1 MKKISKLKL
10 GLTAILIC
18 ASTTAMADDSF
29 SWTGYMRT
37 GTAISSD
44 KSTNVESVNE
54 KAIGRYGNEF
64 NTWISSTMN
73 KTFTS
78 SNGAKAELVLGA
90 NIYIDDG
97 EAAMLGGDA
106 YAFGGAGGYY
116 LGEASIN
123 FSGLDF
129 LPKDAT
135 LKIGE
140 MAINQD
146 VNALDYK
153 FKNTTGTGVI
163 YKNKNNQLA
172 FMVDELRGTNAID
185 IEHNIGN
192 IETKATISQKIAN
205 TDSSVSA
212 MVAYNQNKLLGI
224 LPGMTKYVAQFGVG
238 VGTTGG
244 DVSLSRNC
252 VDNKDGSAYRFRLC
266 SS

>member
-97 EAAMLGGDA
+97 EAAMLGGVI
-106 YAFGGAGGYY
+106 
-116 LGEASIN
+116 IN
-123 FSGLDF
+123 CW
-129 LPKDAT
+129 T
-135 LKIGE
+135 Q
-140 MAINQD
+140 M
-146 VNALDYK
+146 
-153 FKNTTGTGVI
+153 
-163 YKNKNNQLA
+163 
-172 FMVDELRGTNAID
+172 
-185 IEHNIGN
+185 
-192 IETKATISQKIAN
+192 
-205 TDSSVSA
+205 
-212 MVAYNQNKLLGI
+212 
-224 LPGMTKYVAQFGVG
+224 
-238 VGTTGG
+238 
-244 DVSLSRNC
+244 
-252 VDNKDGSAYRFRLC
+252 FRLV
-266 SS
+266 